1 MENRIE
7 SKKRIEIALLA
18 GMVAY
23 DALALQRVEYDDLLK
38 ISFYQLM
45 EDIKILESAIKSKP

>member
-45 EDIKILESAIKSKP
+45 EDVKILESAIKSKP

>member
-1 MENRIE
+1 MSNQIE

-45 EDIKILESAIKSKP
+45 EDIKILELAIKAKA